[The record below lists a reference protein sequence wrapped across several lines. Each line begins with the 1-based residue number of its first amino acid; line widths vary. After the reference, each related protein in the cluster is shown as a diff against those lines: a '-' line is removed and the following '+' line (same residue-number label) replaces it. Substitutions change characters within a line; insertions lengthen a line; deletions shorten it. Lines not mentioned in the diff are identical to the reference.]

1 MNYQNKL
8 LLFFV
13 LIFFVTFGRINSQ
26 GFLRVDGQNIS
37 NNVTN
42 NFILKG
48 MGLGGWLVQE
58 GYMLKTGVKDAEWQI
73 REAIREL
80 VGEEKT
86 VELYELYHKNYVS
99 KIDIDSLAA
108 WGFNSIRLPMHWNKL
123 ISNLDPLTFNEK
135 GFKTIDTLLTW
146 CEENQMY
153 LILDLHAAPG
163 GQSKGGIADYNPS
176 IPYLWESEQMKN
188 VTVDLWRTLAQRYVN
203 EEWIGGY
210 DLINE
215 PAEDLGANAPPLRD
229 LYIRITNAIR
239 EVDNNHIV
247 FIEGNW
253 YATTFDGLMPPW
265 DDNMV
270 YSFHKYWNQTDQ
282 GTIQDFIKIRN
293 TYNRPLWL
301 GETGENSN
309 DWFRETVKLMEDNN
323 IGWAWWPHK
332 KIDNIAGPLSAPR
345 VEGYNQLIDY
355 WNGRGLKPNELYAY
369 TVLVNQFNALK
380 LENCVIQPEVY
391 KALFEPK
398 PSASSPFKYHEIPG
412 TVFGSDYDI
421 GGQGVGYYDLE
432 YKKITLDGAYNYGW
446 SYRNDGVDIERCSD
460 FIRNGYNVGWIES
473 GEWLK
478 FTVNIVDS
486 GYYKIDFRFASTTS
500 DGIFL
505 LSLGSKNLA
514 NKSIPNTGGYQ
525 VWNTITQDSV
535 FLPEGEHTLQ
545 MRFFNTST
553 SGGFNFNYFEATSL
567 ATGIDDQNRLP
578 DKFEL
583 LQNYPNPFNPSSTIS
598 YSIPEL
604 SNVNVTLFNAIG
616 QEVLQIVDSVN
627 EVGNYSILLEGG
639 NLSAG
644 IYYCK
649 MVANSLISNKSFQS
663 AIKLV
668 YLK

>member
-1 MNYQNKL
+1 MSNKKL
-8 LLFFV
+8 IKNAFLISFFAITFH
-13 LIFFVTFGRINSQ
+13 IFGQ
-26 GFLRVDGQNIS
+26 GFLRVDGQKIINDV
-37 NNVTN
+37 ND

-58 GYMLKTGVKDAEWQI
+58 GYMLQTGEKDAEWQI

-123 ISNLDPLTFNEK
+123 ISQISPLTYNEE

-146 CEENQMY
+146 CEDNQMY

-176 IPYLWESEQMKN
+176 IPYLWESEEMKN
-188 VTVDLWRTLAQRYVN
+188 VTVDLWKTLAQRYVN

-215 PAEDLGANAPPLRD
+215 PAEDLGPNAPALRD

-247 FIEGNW
+247 YIEGNW
-253 YATTFDGLMPPW
+253 YATTFDGLTPPW
-265 DDNMV
+265 DENMV

-282 GTIQDFIKIRN
+282 GTINYLTAIRN
-293 TYNRPLWL
+293 TYDRPLWL

-309 DWFRETVKLMEDNN
+309 EWFRENVELMAKNN

-332 KIDNIAGPLSAPR
+332 KIESISSPLSASK
-345 VEGYNQLIDY
+345 VEGYQQIVNY
-355 WNGRGLKPNELYAY
+355 WNGSGSKPNDQYAY
-369 TVLVNQFNALK
+369 IVLVNQFNALK
-380 LENCVIQPEVY
+380 FENCKIQSAVH
-391 KALFEPK
+391 KSLFEPK
-398 PSASSPFKYHEIPG
+398 PSTSSPFTYHEIPG
-412 TVFGSDYDI
+412 IVFGSDYDL
-421 GGQGVGYYDLE
+421 GGQGVGYYDSD
-432 YKKITLDGAYNYGW
+432 YKNTSGGAYNSGW

-486 GYYKIDFRFASTTS
+486 GFYKIDFRFASTTS

-505 LSLGSKNLA
+505 LSLGSKNLV
-514 NKSIPNTGGYQ
+514 NQSIPNTGGYQ
-525 VWNTITQDSV
+525 VWETITQDSV

-545 MRFFNTST
+545 MRFFKTSN
-553 SGGFNFNYFEATSL
+553 SGGFNFNYLEATSL
-567 ATGIDDQNRLP
+567 VTDIADQYSIP

-583 LQNYPNPFNPSSTIS
+583 SQNFPNPFNPSTKIRFSL
-598 YSIPEL
+598 PENSKVRL
-604 SNVNVTLFNAIG
+604 EVFDIIG
-616 QEVLQIVDSVN
+616 QKVTDLAYGDFSAGFHEVNFNS
-627 EVGNYSILLEGG
+627 S
-639 NLSAG
+639 NLSSG
-644 IYYCK
+644 LYIYK
-649 MVANSLISNKSFQS
+649 LTANKFISVKNMLLIK
-663 AIKLV
+663 
-668 YLK
+668 

>member
-1 MNYQNKL
+1 MLNSKL
-8 LLFFV
+8 IKNLF
-13 LIFFVTFGRINSQ
+13 LISFFTITYHIFGQ
-26 GFLRVDGQNIS
+26 GFLRVDGQKIINDV
-37 NNVTN
+37 ND

-58 GYMLKTGVKDAEWQI
+58 GYMLQTGEKDAEWQI

-123 ISNLDPLTFNEK
+123 ISNLDPLTFNEE

-176 IPYLWESEQMKN
+176 IPYLWDSEQMKN
-188 VTVDLWRTLAQRYVN
+188 VTVDLWKTLAQRYVN

-239 EVDNNHIV
+239 QVDNNHIL

-253 YATTFDGLMPPW
+253 YATTFDGLTPPW
-265 DDNMV
+265 DENMV

-282 GTIQDFIKIRN
+282 GTINYLTAIRN
-293 TYNRPLWL
+293 THNRPLWL

-309 DWFRETVKLMEDNN
+309 DWFRENVELMAKNN

-332 KIDNIAGPLSAPR
+332 KIESISAPLSASK
-345 VEGYNQLIDY
+345 VEGYKQITDY
-355 WNGRGLKPNELYAY
+355 WNGNASKPNADYAY

-380 LENCVIQPEVY
+380 FENCKIQSEVH
-391 KALFEPK
+391 KSLFEPQ
-398 PSASSPFKYHEIPG
+398 PSISSPFKYHEIPG
-412 TVFGSDYDI
+412 TIFGSDYDL
-421 GGQGVGYYDLE
+421 GGQGVGYYDSD
-432 YKKITLDGAYNYGW
+432 YKNTNGGAYNSGW
-446 SYRNDGVDIERCSD
+446 SYRNNGVDIERCTD

-486 GYYKIDFRFASTTS
+486 GFYKIDFRFASTTS

-505 LSLGSKNLA
+505 LSLGSRNLV
-514 NKSIPNTGGYQ
+514 NQSVPNTGGYQ
-525 VWNTITQDSV
+525 VWETITQDSV

-545 MRFFNTST
+545 MRFFKTSN
-553 SGGFNFNYFEATSL
+553 SGGFNFNYLEATSL
-567 ATGIDDQNRLP
+567 VTDIDDQNSLP
-578 DKFEL
+578 ENFEL
-583 LQNYPNPFNPSSTIS
+583 FQNFPNPFNPSTTIRFS
-598 YSIPEL
+598 LPENSKVSL
-604 SNVNVTLFNAIG
+604 EVFDIIG
-616 QEVLQIVDSVN
+616 QKVTELAYGEFAAGFHEVKFNS
-627 EVGNYSILLEGG
+627 S
-639 NLSAG
+639 NLSSG
-644 IYYCK
+644 LYIYK
-649 MVANSLISNKSFQS
+649 LTANKFISVKNML
-663 AIKLV
+663 LV
-668 YLK
+668 K